1 MNIEEK
7 NINFQE
13 EVAKILAKYRLT
25 FECPHCRKEISE
37 EHFNKGER
45 IFQLISDKVRV
56 MVENE
61 VDSRQIF
68 HRKQWLKEIE
78 ESRKYEE
85 FTGFLNLK
93 FESEKQVKLI
103 QELQSQIQEQEKK

>member
-13 EVAKILAKYRLT
+13 EVAKILAKYRLA
-25 FECPHCRKEISE
+25 FECPHCREEISE

-68 HRKQWLKEIE
+68 HRRQ
-78 ESRKYEE
+78 
-85 FTGFLNLK
+85 
-93 FESEKQVKLI
+93 
-103 QELQSQIQEQEKK
+103 